1 VLKISFFYFLIKIF
15 DTYIRI
21 ILNWL
26 IFIKLLIFNYLKSE
40 AILMEIEKTRETS
53 WKIQLKNKNENIELT
68 SVEISG
74 EVRLIK
80 LKLLKNG
87 DFINVEMKK
96 EEFFNFLS
104 LISAFK
110 DVVIGDD
117 KISLT
122 NDITHDDLES
132 HKKINEDENIYVK
145 IETQISEKDL
155 KNNESNELNPE
166 EWDPW

>member
-1 VLKISFFYFLIKIF
+1 
-15 DTYIRI
+15 
-21 ILNWL
+21 
-26 IFIKLLIFNYLKSE
+26 
-40 AILMEIEKTRETS
+40 MEIEKTRETS

-80 LKLLKNG
+80 LKLIKNG
-87 DFINVEMKK
+87 DFVNVEMKK

-110 DVVIGDD
+110 DVVIGEDQ
-117 KISLT
+117 ISLT
-122 NDITHDDLES
+122 EELIREDLES
-132 HKKINEDENIYVK
+132 HKKIKEDENIYVK
-145 IETQISEKDL
+145 IEPQISEKNL
-155 KNNESNELNPE
+155 KNNEVKELNPE

>member
-1 VLKISFFYFLIKIF
+1 
-15 DTYIRI
+15 
-21 ILNWL
+21 
-26 IFIKLLIFNYLKSE
+26 
-40 AILMEIEKTRETS
+40 MEIEKTRETS

-122 NDITHDDLES
+122 DDITRDDLES

-145 IETQISEKDL
+145 IEPQISEKEI
-155 KNNESNELNPE
+155 KNNEGNELNPE

>member
-1 VLKISFFYFLIKIF
+1 
-15 DTYIRI
+15 
-21 ILNWL
+21 
-26 IFIKLLIFNYLKSE
+26 
-40 AILMEIEKTRETS
+40 MEIEKTRETS

-74 EVRLIK
+74 EVRLVK
-80 LKLLKNG
+80 LKLLKNS

-117 KISLT
+117 KLSLT
-122 NDITHDDLES
+122 DDLIREDLES
-132 HKKINEDENIYVK
+132 HKMINEDENIYVK
-145 IETQISEKDL
+145 IKPQISEKDL
-155 KNNESNELNPE
+155 KNSEVNELNPE

>member
-1 VLKISFFYFLIKIF
+1 
-15 DTYIRI
+15 
-21 ILNWL
+21 
-26 IFIKLLIFNYLKSE
+26 
-40 AILMEIEKTRETS
+40 
-53 WKIQLKNKNENIELT
+53 LT

-80 LKLLKNG
+80 LELLKNG
-87 DFINVEMKK
+87 AFINVEMKK

-117 KISLT
+117 NLSLT
-122 NDITHDDLES
+122 DDLIPDDLES

-145 IETQISEKDL
+145 IEPQISEKDL
-155 KNNESNELNPE
+155 NNSDVNELNPE